1 VILVVP
7 MCLLCSIAGVVYFDS
22 TMNLLAKIPGFSW
35 LARPGGNSDIN
46 IFTQIGFVVLVG
58 LACKNAIL
66 IVEFAKDEF
75 EGGKSICDAAMAAAK
90 LRFRPILMTAFA
102 FILGCVPLWVATG
115 AGGVARQILG
125 TVVIGGMLSA
135 TSIALFL
142 VPVTFS
148 MAERVSGLLGK
159 EHSGSV
165 DQHCSE
171 IDFDAD
177 DGPAV
182 KKDDLAVKNGSALKV
197 GPVSK
202 NGSTD
207 KDSPAVK
214 DGKA

>member
-1 VILVVP
+1 ML
-7 MCLLCSIAGVVYFDS
+7 
-22 TMNLLAKIPGFSW
+22 
-35 LARPGGNSDIN
+35 
-46 IFTQIGFVVLVG
+46 IGLS
-58 LACKNAIL
+58 AKNAIL

-75 EGGKSICDAAMAAAK
+75 EGGKSICDAAMAAAR

-125 TVVIGGMLSA
+125 TVVIGGMLAA

-148 MAERVSGLLGK
+148 MAERVSGYFGK

-171 IDFDAD
+171 EDFT
-177 DGPAV
+177 GVTGVSPP
-182 KKDDLAVKNGSALKV
+182 KDDPVVKNGLAPKDV
-197 GPVSK
+197 PAAK
-202 NGSTD
+202 NGL
-207 KDSPAVK
+207 ALK

>member
-1 VILVVP
+1 
-7 MCLLCSIAGVVYFDS
+7 
-22 TMNLLAKIPGFSW
+22 
-35 LARPGGNSDIN
+35 
-46 IFTQIGFVVLVG
+46 
-58 LACKNAIL
+58 
-66 IVEFAKDEF
+66 
-75 EGGKSICDAAMAAAK
+75 
-90 LRFRPILMTAFA
+90 MTAFA

-171 IDFDAD
+171 IDFEAD

-182 KKDDLAVKNGSALKV
+182 KKDDLAVKNGSELKV
-197 GPVSK
+197 GPVAK
-202 NGSTD
+202 NGSSD
-207 KDSPAVK
+207 KDSPAAK

>member
-1 VILVVP
+1 
-7 MCLLCSIAGVVYFDS
+7 
-22 TMNLLAKIPGFSW
+22 
-35 LARPGGNSDIN
+35 
-46 IFTQIGFVVLVG
+46 
-58 LACKNAIL
+58 
-66 IVEFAKDEF
+66 
-75 EGGKSICDAAMAAAK
+75 
-90 LRFRPILMTAFA
+90 MTAFA

-125 TVVIGGMLSA
+125 TVVIGGMLAA
-135 TSIALFL
+135 TCIALFL

-171 IDFDAD
+171 IDFAAKDS
-177 DGPAV
+177 PAQ
-182 KKDDLAVKNGSALKV
+182 KKDDLAVKNGSAVKA
-197 GPVSK
+197 GPVVK
-202 NGSTD
+202 NGSSD